1 MEERISIRAEKA
13 QRSPIPRGSYFRS
26 VCTIFSLTNTDVDI
40 RHIRTSADDRR
51 LNSSMVQRELRRGIW
66 NAKTF
71 VYLFLKLMKLFDV
84 TLSKPRSY
92 ILNSIFHSL
101 FQISQNQAVKRLL
114 TFFSSGSFFLGQNR
128 FWLSNLRFSCQS
140 PFTRVSMIQ

>member
-26 VCTIFSLTNTDVDI
+26 VCTIFSLTNTDVDV

-71 VYLFLKLMKLFDV
+71 VYLFLKLMKFDV
-84 TLSKPRSY
+84 SLYRNQEATFSIASSTPFSKSVKTKLSKDC
-92 ILNSIFHSL
+92 LHSSAVGL
-101 FQISQNQAVKRLL
+101 FSWVKIDFGCP
-114 TFFSSGSFFLGQNR
+114 TFGFLAKVHLPG
-128 FWLSNLRFSCQS
+128 
-140 PFTRVSMIQ
+140 